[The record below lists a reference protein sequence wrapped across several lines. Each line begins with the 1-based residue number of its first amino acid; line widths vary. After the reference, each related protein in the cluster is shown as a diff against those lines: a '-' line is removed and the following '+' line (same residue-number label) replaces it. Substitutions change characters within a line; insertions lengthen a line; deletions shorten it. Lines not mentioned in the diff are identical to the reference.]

1 MDSNYTREEESFR
14 KEVRMWLEE
23 TLPKG
28 ELRGAD
34 NRAHADKST
43 LEKMKG
49 WHRRMHE
56 ASYLA
61 LSWPKEYGGQAMD
74 PLRQAIVNEE
84 MVRARA
90 SGPIGGGIPLLGP
103 TLIT

>member
-1 MDSNYTREEESFR
+1 MDLNYTREEESFR

-23 TLPKG
+23 NLPKSG
-28 ELRGAD
+28 LRGAD

-56 ASYLA
+56 AGYLA

-74 PLRQAIVNEE
+74 PVRQGSSTRRWCG
-84 MVRARA
+84 RARPDR
-90 SGPIGGGIPLLGP
+90 SVVVSLCLGRR
-103 TLIT
+103 